1 MDSFDLE
8 LTIESGQ
15 TPTFTWEKTAPQ
27 RFRRIAGKDEVW
39 LGKGR
44 LGGCLKSSPT
54 FSRASVRRLFRL
66 QDDVSAIYADLAEDD
81 AVLAEAVRR
90 FAGLRLTESDPWEST
105 VCFLVSQN
113 NNIPRIKQIVRGL
126 HVRPDG
132 LNPASG
138 GIMRPEKLVHADVS
152 ALKMGYREA
161 FLKQTARLVA
171 ENGFSFERLR
181 RRGLDEAR
189 DALMELPGVGPKVA
203 DCILLYGLGRTEAFP
218 QDVWVKKAVA
228 TWYGV
233 TKENNVKEFAAEK
246 WGNNAGYAQQLL
258 FCHARE
264 QL

>member
-39 LGKGR
+39 MQDGR
-44 LGGCLKSSPT
+44 LECSPAFLKG
-54 FSRASVRRLFRL
+54 ARRLFRL
-66 QDDVSAIYADLAEDD
+66 QDNVPAIYSRISEGD
-81 AVLAEAVRR
+81 AVLSEAVRQY
-90 FAGLRLTESDPWEST
+90 AGLRLTESGPWEST